1 MFSSMNKL
9 KNEVLLN
16 LVRSIQGPQDI
27 ELELSMTVYQN
38 GIASGSN
45 LAKIIIMTSEY
56 SF

>member
-1 MFSSMNKL
+1 MNKL
-9 KNEVLLN
+9 KNEVFLN

-38 GIASGSN
+38 GMPSGSN
-45 LAKIIIMTSEY
+45 LAKIIILTSEY